1 VDHVTHV
8 GKHDDTCAECMAEIR
23 GNLREIG
30 RLCDA
35 LPEEVEHRGVNGE
48 ALMLL
53 GPVADPEAWGHVEA
67 SVAAGRLPRD
77 WQDPTGELSPHF
89 VLLRHQMIWRDA
101 LEHDDAPD
109 ASLATAINYLDQN
122 LTYMAGFPW
131 VDFPDFAKDLR
142 TCVGHLLSVLHDQER
157 GVRANVPCFE
167 CGSDLERRLG
177 KAGFDDHWTCR
188 NTRCERRTYT
198 IAEFNFAL
206 RAALETAEEV
216 GA

>member
-1 VDHVTHV
+1 MVHAD
-8 GKHDDTCAECMAEIR
+8 GACAECLAAAR
-23 GNLREIG
+23 ADLREIG

-77 WQDPTGELSPHF
+77 WQDHATSELHPLF
-89 VLLRHQMIWRDA
+89 VLGTWDMVYREAFDHDEAGA
-101 LEHDDAPD
+101 LT
-109 ASLATAINYLDQN
+109 LAGAVDYLDRN
-122 LTYMAGFPW
+122 LTYAGGYPHVPFE
-131 VDFPDFAKDLR
+131 DFARDLR
-142 TCVGHLLSVLHDQER
+142 RCVGHLEAVLHDQER

-206 RAALETAEEV
+206 RAALETAEE
-216 GA
+216 ATA